1 MCFNWYLYWY
11 NIYIYFYTLVL
22 FHCFIEVCM
31 KAWNF
36 NWVLTKIL
44 IISHYIIRT
53 LGPWQCGQWLAAAS
67 GNGWGH
73 APLLGPL
80 ISQCSSSMPAAARAL
95 VTVVLASCCLYTGH
109 TSTSQDDS
117 FRYLT
122 SGWVAEYPRVKSQ
135 LSSTVSNVKCGVFKC
150 PVIITTPTNQ

>member
-1 MCFNWYLYWY
+1 MFQL
-11 NIYIYFYTLVL
+11 ISILIQSIHFYFYILVL

-95 VTVVLASCCLYTGH
+95 VTVVLASCCLYTRH
-109 TSTSQDDS
+109 TSSSQDS
-117 FRYLT
+117 FRYLA

>member
-11 NIYIYFYTLVL
+11 NIYIYFYTWVL

-80 ISQCSSSMPAAARAL
+80 ISQRSSSMPAAARAL
-95 VTVVLASCCLYTGH
+95 VTVVLASCCLYT
-109 TSTSQDDS
+109 SQDDS

-122 SGWVAEYPRVKSQ
+122 SGWVAEYPYLSRVNCQ
-135 LSSTVSNVKCGVFKC
+135 AQCQTWNVACSSV
-150 PVIITTPTNQ
+150 Q